1 MQLLWKPIIY
11 CGGSTDVATLWSCFH
26 MPISWRGCWAVLL
39 PGMSLSRCPGRVGH
53 GCRILAVLALE
64 SELLLT
70 LETQSGCFLTSA
82 AQFGSTGSLSA
93 LGSAVPAL
101 QLTST
106 QPCAD
111 RLVTHSLRQLL
122 RILVCSLFSTA
133 WKDILILYA
142 YRKCGKLSEHL
153 LFINLASYC
162 CIKVINGKTE
172 AQSN

>member
-1 MQLLWKPIIY
+1 MVVRQASCCKKFPVWVSHSHGIAAGLCSCQGY
-11 CGGSTDVATLWSCFH
+11 SCG
-26 MPISWRGCWAVLL
+26 
-39 PGMSLSRCPGRVGH
+39 SRCPGRA
-53 GCRILAVLALE
+53 GCGYGILTVLTLE

-70 LETQSGCFLTSA
+70 LETQSGCFLTSPS
-82 AQFGSTGSLSA
+82 QCESTGSLQCPGQRSA
-93 LGSAVPAL
+93 CLPAR
-101 QLTST
+101 QLTYT

-122 RILVCSLFSTA
+122 RLLVCSVFSTA
-133 WKDILILYA
+133 WKDILILSA